1 MGWTRRWWKCT
12 WNWNQNFAE
21 SALPE
26 RGIVILVKLLMKLF
40 DSIKCSSPPFAETMM
55 ELHDEQLHG
64 SLRRFSNFD
73 RNFRAGPSFMPKMLI
88 KCSSVSICKPSPSM
102 LCSRKFCEWGKK
114 CFKCELTDRQ
124 VGTCP
129 KGLFHHEFYINFFSQ
144 PSSLF
149 MHLLLHS
156 QCNFL
161 FIIPFSWPTECT
173 HTEEM
178 KLNYDVSCH
187 F

>member
-1 MGWTRRWWKCT
+1 MIPLNAPRR
-12 WNWNQNFAE
+12 
-21 SALPE
+21 
-26 RGIVILVKLLMKLF
+26 
-40 DSIKCSSPPFAETMM
+40 
-55 ELHDEQLHG
+55 H
-64 SLRRFSNFD
+64 SLRQWWNCTMNNCMVHWDASVV
-73 RNFRAGPSFMPKMLI
+73 LI
-88 KCSSVSICKPSPSM
+88 ATLELAQVSCPRCWLNAPRWASVSLHHQCFARENSVN
-102 LCSRKFCEWGKK
+102 EEKK

-161 FIIPFSWPTECT
+161 FIIPFFLTNRMHT
-173 HTEEM
+173 HWRNEANLRCFM
-178 KLNYDVSCH
+178 SFLNFKILYLKKED
-187 F
+187 FFLL